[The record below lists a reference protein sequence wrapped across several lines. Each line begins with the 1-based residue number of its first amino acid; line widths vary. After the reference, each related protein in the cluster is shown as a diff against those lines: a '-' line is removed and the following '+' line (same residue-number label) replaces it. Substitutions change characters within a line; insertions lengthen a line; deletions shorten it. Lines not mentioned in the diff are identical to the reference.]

1 MYYLALAADYD
12 GTLADHG
19 QVDESTIEA
28 LRRLRETGRR
38 LIMVTGRELPDLKRV
53 FPHTELF
60 ERIVAENGA
69 LIHTPAT
76 GEEEVLSPAPNAQF
90 VKSLVERGV
99 EPLSVGS
106 SIVATWEPH
115 QTVVLE
121 VIKELGLELEVIFNK
136 GAVMVLPTGVN
147 KATGLVA
154 ALAQLGL
161 STHNVVAVGDAQND
175 HAFLRAC
182 GCSVAVANALDAV
195 KDTADLVLQGA
206 RGAGVEELIDL
217 VIEHDHDLG
226 PSPRNRTLVGEEAA
240 DLKADLSPRD
250 VALVAGSSGFGKS
263 TLATALTERFAEK
276 GFQFCIFDPEGDYD
290 DLESAVAVGD
300 ASTAPENQQVMK
312 LLARPDTN
320 VVVNTLGMTLRERPD
335 FFASLY
341 PELAGLRARTGRP
354 HWLIV
359 DEAHHLI
366 PKERDGAS
374 LPFSADASG
383 TILIT
388 VHPDT
393 ISEETLRMVTVVIAI
408 GPEAPRVIATFCGQT
423 GRDVPA
429 GIAAPE
435 REQVIYWRPDLD
447 AAPRVIKAAA
457 PRQAH
462 KRHTRKYAEGTL
474 DEGRSFY
481 FRGPDGALNLRAQN
495 LIIFTQ
501 MAEGID
507 GGTWDF
513 HRRAGDFSRWFRDEI
528 GDDELADIAAAAEAD
543 ASLSPD
549 ESRARIVAAV
559 RERYTAPAS
568 AEAAA

>member
-12 GTLADHG
+12 GTLADRGH
-19 QVDESTIEA
+19 VEESTIER

-38 LIMVTGRELPDLKRV
+38 LIMVTGREMADLKRV
-53 FPHTELF
+53 FAHTELF

-76 GEEEVLSPAPNAQF
+76 GEEEVLSPAPDPHF
-90 VKSLVERGV
+90 VRTLVERGV
-99 EPLSVGS
+99 EPLSVGN

-115 QTVVLE
+115 QTLVLE

-147 KATGLVA
+147 KATGLAA

-161 STHNVVAVGDAQND
+161 SPHNVVGVGDAQND

-195 KDTADLVLQGA
+195 KGTADLVLAGS

-217 VIEHDHDLG
+217 VMEHDYDLG
-226 PSPRNRTLVGEEAA
+226 PSPRNRTPVGEEETDRQAE
-240 DLKADLSPRD
+240 LSPRD

-263 TLATALTERFAEK
+263 TLATALTERFAGK

-290 DLESAVAVGD
+290 DLEDAVAVGD
-300 ASTAPENQQVMK
+300 AASAPENEQVMK
-312 LLARPDTN
+312 LLARPETN
-320 VVVNTLGMTLRERPD
+320 VVVNTLGMTLAERPD

-341 PELAGLRARTGRP
+341 PEISGLRARTGRP

-359 DEAHHLI
+359 DEAHHLV
-366 PKERDGAS
+366 PRQRDGAS
-374 LPFSADASG
+374 LALSSDASG

-393 ISEETLRMVTVVIAI
+393 ISEDVLRMVTVVIAI
-408 GPEAPRVIATFCGQT
+408 GPEAPKVVETFCERT
-423 GRDVPA
+423 GRDVPF
-429 GIAAPE
+429 GLAAPE
-435 REQVIYWRPDLD
+435 REQVIYWRPDSD
-447 AAPRVIKAAA
+447 IPPRVIKAAM
-457 PRQAH
+457 PRQSH

-474 DEGRSFY
+474 DEQRSFY
-481 FRGPDGALNLRAQN
+481 FRGPGGALNLRAQN
-495 LIIFTQ
+495 LLIFAQ

-507 GGTWDF
+507 DDTFEF
-513 HRRAGDFSRWFRDEI
+513 HRHAGDFSRWFREQI
-528 GDDELADIAAAAEAD
+528 GDDELADVAAAAEAD
-543 ASLSPD
+543 ASLSAD